1 MNIRT
6 PECESPLRE
15 QLIQAGIEMLR
26 SGGAQNLSFRRAA
39 ALCGVAPSAPYRHFK
54 TKQDFLYT
62 LDIRLYQ
69 FFLNNLKDIYAAFED
84 PDARLINISLS
95 CIKFLKDFPR
105 YYGLF
110 SSPKDA
116 KSASFFDQRNRIID
130 FLADVTYVCFQ
141 HREIPKSHWKLEGY
155 RLWSTILGLS
165 QLVNTKGLPLDETI
179 LSAILSR
186 QLETL
191 A

>member
-1 MNIRT
+1 MTHT
-6 PECESPLRE
+6 PECESHLRE

-26 SGGAQNLSFRRAA
+26 LEGAQNLSFRKVA

-69 FFLNNLKDIYAAFED
+69 FFLTNLKNIYAAFED
-84 PDARLINISLS
+84 LDAKLINVALS

-105 YYGLF
+105 YYGLLTN
-110 SSPKDA
+110 PEDA
-116 KSASFFDQRNRIID
+116 ESALFFDQRNRIID
-130 FLADVTYVCFQ
+130 FLADVTYACLQ
-141 HREIPKSHWKLEGY
+141 HHKISKSRWELEGY

-165 QLVNTKGLPLDETI
+165 QLVNAKGLPLDETV